1 MRDGRFSINILGP
14 LQPKYGDV
22 ELRLP
27 GRKLRGILALLAV
40 RAGDE
45 VRRDELI
52 EELDLMRT
60 TGNAT
65 NALHAHMTR
74 LRRWLNGHCDR
85 QYLLQSVNSGY
96 RLNVD
101 YAAIDALRFRAR
113 VDQAL
118 ALWPSAPSVVE
129 TMLDNALGLWRGDAL
144 VDTSDGPIA
153 AAAADELHQMRTA
166 AREVLLDAWIVL
178 GRDQQAIVNARRFIL
193 SEPFNERM
201 RAHLITA
208 LKRQGRHA
216 EAYESYFQA
225 EKIFNDELGINPGR
239 NLRAALVETH

>member
-1 MRDGRFSINILGP
+1 MSINILGP
-14 LQPKYGDV
+14 LQPKCGDV
-22 ELRLP
+22 ELLLP
-27 GRKLRGILALLAV
+27 GKKLRCILALLAL

-74 LRRWLNGHCDR
+74 LRRWLNAQCEG
-85 QYLLQSVNSGY
+85 QNILQSVNSGY

-101 YAAIDALRFRAR
+101 GSAVDAHRFR
-113 VDQAL
+113 VDVEQAL
-118 ALWPSAPSVVE
+118 ALSPSVPSVVE
-129 TMLDNALGLWRGDAL
+129 TMLANALGLWRGDAL
-144 VDTSDGPIA
+144 VDTCDGPLA
-153 AAAADELHQMRTA
+153 AAAADELHQMRTT

-178 GRDQQAIVNARRFIL
+178 ERDQQVIVNARRFITND
-193 SEPFNERM
+193 PFNERM
-201 RAHLITA
+201 RAQLITA

-216 EAYESYFQA
+216 EAYESYYQA
-225 EKIFNDELGINPGR
+225 ERMFNDELGINPSR
-239 NLRAALVETH
+239 NLRNALVDLH